1 MDTNKIFDDEYGLHE
16 ATGSTYTKPCHSL
29 VMLVGLVWIIP
40 LFRPRI
46 HACVSNNLHRF
57 TSYHASRLF
66 WFKVASI
73 STPFTLMLFDQ
84 LKAHDVIL
92 HSSTAGL
99 SQATDTGRKAQD
111 TDYIWNMPF
120 VPRSADSFEGVCW
133 LAFWALQFH
142 WLSSVLLQSISAS
155 QKKDRLPSDDTST
168 TLCLEGFWTGCLL
181 NRYSM
186 PKLVA

>member
-1 MDTNKIFDDEYGLHE
+1 MDTNKIFGDEYGLHG
-16 ATGSTYTKPCHSL
+16 AIGSTYTKPCHSL

-84 LKAHDVIL
+84 LKPTMSSSTQTQQASAKRLTLAGRLKIPIIFVICRSYPVQLIVLRACVDL
-92 HSSTAGL
+92 HSEPSNFIGCLQYYYNLFLQARKKTAY
-99 SQATDTGRKAQD
+99 QATT
-111 TDYIWNMPF
+111 
-120 VPRSADSFEGVCW
+120 
-133 LAFWALQFH
+133 LLLH
-142 WLSSVLLQSISAS
+142 SV
-155 QKKDRLPSDDTST
+155 
-168 TLCLEGFWTGCLL
+168 
-181 NRYSM
+181 
-186 PKLVA
+186 